1 MKHLRKFDSVSEMNT
16 ALASATIDILALAY
30 DNGTPVL
37 KAKQGPNYSEPFYVE
52 NITQQ
57 DETLVIYMSPDYGSE
72 YIVEYSINNINWV
85 NLGCFEDRE
94 MAMELHPND
103 KIYLRTNSPYIGQA
117 DFRVRGISKIG
128 GNIMSLMYGS
138 NFTGNER
145 TFPQREYPGN
155 ALYGVFSSN
164 THLIDAS
171 LLILP
176 VTTLEEGCYQYMFGN
191 CTALTVAPAL
201 PATTLAQECYEAMFS
216 GCTSLTTAPVLPAT
230 TLADNCYQSMFQD
243 CTALTTAPA
252 LPATTVALQ
261 CYSTMF
267 YGCTSLTTAPSILP
281 ATTLAENCYGGMF
294 RGCTELTTAPELP
307 ATTLAEYCYDL
318 MFYDCTHLNYIK
330 CLATDISASEC
341 TLSWL
346 GNVAAS
352 GTFVK
357 NPNMSS
363 WTTGTYGIPSG
374 WTVQDATA

>member
-1 MKHLRKFDSVSEMNT
+1 MRF
-16 ALASATIDILALAY
+16 
-30 DNGTPVL
+30 
-37 KAKQGPNYSEPFYVE
+37 F
-52 NITQQ
+52 
-57 DETLVIYMSPDYGSE
+57 YGSE

-85 NLGCFEDRE
+85 NLGRFEDRE

-117 DFRVRGISKIG
+117 HFRVIGISKIG

-176 VTTLEEGCYQYMFGN
+176 VTTLEKGCYQYMFGN

-216 GCTSLTTAPVLPAT
+216 GCTSLTTTPTLPAT
-230 TLADNCYQSMFQD
+230 ILADNCYQSMFQG
-243 CTALTTAPA
+243 CTA
-252 LPATTVALQ
+252 
-261 CYSTMF
+261 
-267 YGCTSLTTAPSILP
+267 LTTAPSILP

-307 ATTLAEYCYDL
+307 ATTLAEYCYDS